1 MEELEY
7 PEHAKNLINRE
18 ITIFYIEAIPQ
29 KISQLRKKYIFFR
42 VQKIFFWKFSDFKK
56 SRKKIKIFQNWNF
69 RFLVNIFRNL
79 ENFKKIRGAKS

>member
-29 KISQLRKKYIFFR
+29 KISQLRKEFFFR
-42 VQKIFFWKFSDFKK
+42 VQKKADIF
-56 SRKKIKIFQNWNF
+56 
-69 RFLVNIFRNL
+69 L
-79 ENFKKIRGAKS
+79 ENFENV